1 MRGPRRESDSP
12 NAYGRAQRWAALVMV
27 PTAGAYLEL

>member
-12 NAYGRAQRWAALVMV
+12 NAYGRAQRLAALITVLRV
-27 PTAGAYLEL
+27 GAY